1 MARVK
6 NKREKKEKRFHLF
19 PRSAALTVV
28 MVMVLLIEV
37 VFMALVFMVG
47 VLPVKYL
54 AILIAVLVL
63 VDFGIFTLLNSR
75 KRRTNKRLVGTIL
88 SVLMINVLV
97 LGCSYMFNTYD
108 TFQKIS
114 GGGNQYEDYH
124 VVVLKDSNI
133 ENVKQLQGRD
143 VYVTDANSKMYK
155 EAKEKLLTEV
165 EVVYKA
171 EPDMLAVG
179 HKLVDEEG
187 ATHNAVI
194 FVSDGNYSMLCE
206 EIKGFRKNTKKMH
219 SIPVV
224 VRSNDSA
231 KRIDVTKDPF
241 NIYISGIDAWGDIE
255 KVSRSDVNMIVT
267 VNPQTK
273 TVLLTSMPRDSY
285 VMLHS
290 YGQMDKLTHT
300 GVYGI
305 EETTSTVEDWLG
317 IDVNYYARVNF
328 SMLVSLIDAIDG
340 IDVES
345 DFAFK
350 SKIAEYTYEVG
361 MNHMNGKEALYFAR
375 ERKAFED
382 EDEERIRNQQK
393 VLKATLDKIT
403 RSEVILTNYVDILN
417 AVEGKM
423 QTSLTDKDMAALVK
437 MQLKDMS
444 PWTIKSISIDGD
456 DAMKGTYSM
465 GMGRELFVSIPKE
478 ESVKKAVEKMH
489 EVMYPAPEEEKKL

>member
-1 MARVK
+1 
-6 NKREKKEKRFHLF
+6 
-19 PRSAALTVV
+19 
-28 MVMVLLIEV
+28 
-37 VFMALVFMVG
+37 
-47 VLPVKYL
+47 
-54 AILIAVLVL
+54 
-63 VDFGIFTLLNSR
+63 
-75 KRRTNKRLVGTIL
+75 
-88 SVLMINVLV
+88 
-97 LGCSYMFNTYD
+97 
-108 TFQKIS
+108 
-114 GGGNQYEDYH
+114 
-124 VVVLKDSNI
+124 
-133 ENVKQLQGRD
+133 
-143 VYVTDANSKMYK
+143 
-155 EAKEKLLTEV
+155 
-165 EVVYKA
+165 
-171 EPDMLAVG
+171 
-179 HKLVDEEG
+179 
-187 ATHNAVI
+187 
-194 FVSDGNYSMLCE
+194 
-206 EIKGFRKNTKKMH
+206 
-219 SIPVV
+219 
-224 VRSNDSA
+224 
-231 KRIDVTKDPF
+231 
-241 NIYISGIDAWGDIE
+241 
-255 KVSRSDVNMIVT
+255 
-267 VNPQTK
+267 
-273 TVLLTSMPRDSY
+273 
-285 VMLHS
+285 MLHS